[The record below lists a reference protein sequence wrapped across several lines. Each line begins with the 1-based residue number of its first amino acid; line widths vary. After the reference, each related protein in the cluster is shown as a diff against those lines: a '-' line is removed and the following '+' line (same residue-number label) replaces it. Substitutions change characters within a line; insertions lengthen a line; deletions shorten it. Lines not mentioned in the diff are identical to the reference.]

1 MSLVVTEMYA
11 VNCFVIPFENES
23 TTTLFNSVPHL
34 LNEKYYNRKRKL
46 MTKRYQTEVLALF
59 YIMKGWNNIVAPGI
73 VYGEMEKHFMIEY
86 MRWL

>member
-1 MSLVVTEMYA
+1 MLRQIQNYSKLIQLASSRFKDIMSLVVTEMYA

-59 YIMKGWNNIVAPGI
+59 YIMKG
-73 VYGEMEKHFMIEY
+73 
-86 MRWL
+86 

>member
-1 MSLVVTEMYA
+1 MLRQIQNYSKLIQLASSRFKDIMSLLVTEMYA

-59 YIMKGWNNIVAPGI
+59 YIMKG
-73 VYGEMEKHFMIEY
+73 
-86 MRWL
+86 